1 MTILRPRRSA
11 DQHRV
16 VGLKYSDAMG
26 LSERQ
31 KMLSGERYDCH
42 DPELARMAVEARR
55 RVAAFC
61 ASDPGDAEE
70 RFRLLGQIFGR
81 VERGVHIEPPLY
93 ADFGVHTTIGE
104 DTFINV
110 NCMIVDDAAISIGK
124 RVLIGPAVQLITA
137 MHPLRVAERRTAAA
151 DVGAGSAPWRTMT
164 APVTIGDDVWLGSGV
179 IVLPGVTVGDRST
192 VAAGAVVTRDIPP
205 DSLAAGT
212 PAKVIR
218 DLR

>member
-1 MTILRPRRSA
+1 MQKNGSGCSVRS
-11 DQHRV
+11 
-16 VGLKYSDAMG
+16 SD
-26 LSERQ
+26 
-31 KMLSGERYDCH
+31 
-42 DPELARMAVEARR
+42 
-55 RVAAFC
+55 
-61 ASDPGDAEE
+61 
-70 RFRLLGQIFGR
+70 
-81 VERGVHIEPPLY
+81 VERGTHIEPPLY

-124 RVLIGPAVQLITA
+124 RVLIGPAVQLIAA

-151 DVGAGSAPWRTMT
+151 DV
-164 APVTIGDDVWLGSGV
+164 
-179 IVLPGVTVGDRST
+179 
-192 VAAGAVVTRDIPP
+192 AAGAVVTRNGPP